1 LTSPVVTANS
11 LGLASSLLN
20 IFILNKNKIIGEEMK
35 CGVV

>member
-20 IFILNKNKIIGEEMK
+20 IIILNKNKIIGGEIK
-35 CGVV
+35 CGAV